1 MPNFLTVER
10 KQITKAVIAAGGW
23 STRFLP
29 AVKTYAKQL
38 VPILDKPQI
47 QWVIEELIGA
57 GITDIVIVHR
67 DGEESLKR
75 HFAQDPV
82 LEDYLKSTKKEK
94 CLDSLRFIWDNVK
107 NLQFLP
113 QTSAF
118 PYGNGSPILVAKD
131 FIGNEP
137 FVYLFGDDFT
147 VEDIPGAFLKGAI
160 DLFYKYN
167 PAAVECIQWVPD
179 DQLYRYGTVK
189 FIDDPKYPGRICALT
204 EKLPFGQAPSNFI
217 QAGRFIVSP
226 KIIEV
231 LQNTPVAKGELW
243 FTDAVNTLCQT
254 DVVITHNYTDNN
266 AFWITTGDPLN
277 WLKTNLLLAKKHS
290 EFKDSISDFV
300 KQNFK

>member
-1 MPNFLTVER
+1 MEQ
-10 KQITKAVIAAGGW
+10 KQIRKAVIAAGGW

-47 QWVIEELIGA
+47 QWVMEELIGA
-57 GITDIVIVHR
+57 GITEIAIIHR

-75 HFAQDPV
+75 HFAPDPI
-82 LEDYLKSTKKEK
+82 LEDYLKSTNKEK
-94 CLDSLRFIWDNVK
+94 GLDSLRFIWDNVK

-118 PYGNGSPILVAKD
+118 PYGNGSPILVARD
-131 FIGNEP
+131 FIGDDP
-137 FVYLFGDDFT
+137 FVYLFGDDHT
-147 VEDIPGAFLKGAI
+147 IEDTPGAFLKGAME
-160 DLFYKYN
+160 LFHKYN
-167 PAAVECIQWVPD
+167 PAVVDCVQYMPD

-189 FIDDPKYPGRICALT
+189 FSDDLKIPGRICALM

-231 LQNTPVAKGELW
+231 LQNTVIAKGELW
-243 FTDAVNTLCQT
+243 FADAVNTLCQT
-254 DVVITHNYTDNN
+254 DVVITHNYTDHN

-277 WLKTNLLLAKKHS
+277 WLKTNLLLAKKHPD
-290 EFKDSISDFV
+290 FKESISVFI
-300 KQNFK
+300 KENF